1 MNVKVIS
8 KLHHGSSL
16 LWILSAASKIVM
28 SVQKTVM
35 PCIEAFA
42 IIISVSYTHL
52 TLPTK
57 A

>member
-35 PCIEAFA
+35 PCIEAFD
-42 IIISVSYTHL
+42 IIISSAL
-52 TLPTK
+52 ASLPEV
-57 A
+57 